1 MTEKILFFVSKE
13 GEILIDFSGFRPGND
28 CISVGEKFQAL
39 LKEYGVEIDIT
50 QQVKKDIETDEVV
63 NRNAIKH

>member
-13 GEILIDFSGFRPGND
+13 GEILIDFSGFTGND